1 LVQLDEGILK
11 SLKDRDPTILAGLF
25 NELNPYLLKMAGA
38 RRILGEQAEELV
50 CRTWETFFENI
61 ESFQGR
67 SEVKSFLGGILINKI
82 REERRYQDRYEP
94 EEDPEKIFSHSF
106 SPEGWWKRPPPDP
119 AQLLSRKQTRTAIED
134 CLEGLSSNQKEAFLL
149 REVEG
154 EDSASICNIL
164 DVSITNLGVLL
175 FRAKEKLRQ
184 CLEGKIHLEGY

>member
-1 LVQLDEGILK
+1 
-11 SLKDRDPTILAGLF
+11 
-25 NELNPYLLKMAGA
+25 
-38 RRILGEQAEELV
+38 
-50 CRTWETFFENI
+50 
-61 ESFQGR
+61 
-67 SEVKSFLGGILINKI
+67 
-82 REERRYQDRYEP
+82 
-94 EEDPEKIFSHSF
+94 
-106 SPEGWWKRPPPDP
+106 
-119 AQLLSRKQTRTAIED
+119 LLSRKQTRTAIED